1 MPHSAVKLYDL
12 SFYVADH
19 FRSLTL
25 LVTSLWDFIISEIS
39 TTCALKEN
47 HRVSRHE
54 SKCLSITCPKKL
66 RFKYRFNFDSYITG
80 LIERN
85 GR

>member
-47 HRVSRHE
+47 LRVSRHE
-54 SKCLSITCPKKL
+54 SKCLSITCPKNCAL
-66 RFKYRFNFDSYITG
+66 SID
-80 LIERN
+80 LILILTLQ
-85 GR
+85 G